1 MLKPDD
7 FTRVD
12 NDINGNPRYVCHFL
26 KFSLPDDVSEPW
38 DISGKYEKAL
48 FRARSYGGKRYRAK
62 HYGGGVVFQSYN
74 LQDLCDKVNKHMG
87 DI

>member
-12 NDINGNPRYVCHFL
+12 NDLNGNPRYVCHFL
-26 KFSLPDDVSEPW
+26 KFSMADDAANDW

-48 FRARSYGGKRYRAK
+48 FRARSWGGKRYKAK
-62 HYGGGVVFQSYN
+62 HYGGGIVFQSYN
-74 LQDLCDKVNKHMG
+74 LGDLCNRINEKMG
-87 DI
+87 AI